1 MTQQIDAV
9 PAALPDETAPG
20 RIILLNGTSSSD
32 KSSIAKELS
41 ELLDGPYYSLAV
53 DAFNAMRG
61 PRELDPNELGD
72 ILYRMRRG
80 FHRAV
85 AGMAAGG
92 NNLIVDHVLSES
104 WRLRD
109 CLEQFALFDVVFV
122 GVRCSQ
128 AELERRE
135 RMRGDRP
142 PGLAVQQLSRVHEH
156 GLYDIECDTTT
167 ATPRECAQH
176 IGDQLAQRSRP
187 GAFEQLRLALHL
199 DA

>member
-1 MTQQIDAV
+1 MTQKTAAV
-9 PAALPDETAPG
+9 HPTLPGETAPG
-20 RIILLNGTSSSD
+20 RIILLNGTSSSG

-53 DAFNAMRG
+53 DAFNAMRDA
-61 PRELDPNELGD
+61 RELDPNELGD

-109 CLEQFALFDVVFV
+109 CLEQFAPFDVVFV
-122 GVRCSQ
+122 GVHCSQ

-135 RMRGDRP
+135 QMRGDRP
-142 PGLAVQQLSRVHEH
+142 PGLAAQQLSCVHEH
-156 GLYDIECDTTT
+156 ALYDIECDTTT

-176 IGDQLAQRSRP
+176 IRDQLAQRSAP
-187 GAFEQLRLALHL
+187 SAFEQLRLALQL